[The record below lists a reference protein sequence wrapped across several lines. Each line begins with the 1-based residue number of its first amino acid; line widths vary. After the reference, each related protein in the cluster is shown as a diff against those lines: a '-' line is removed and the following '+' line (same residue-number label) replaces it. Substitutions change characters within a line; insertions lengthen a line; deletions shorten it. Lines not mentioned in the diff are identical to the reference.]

1 MTPALRQT
9 LRSRRV
15 AWPAILGF
23 AVQLGFS
30 LSVEAQT
37 PRTRDAAPPASTPVQ
52 GDSGKITD
60 RARPIVPGQPSST
73 PQTPADPPG
82 SPEAGEAAAKPE
94 SPQQEKAGQ
103 APVLPPARPAGMAD
117 TPPESPAASASAGPG
132 ASVRPPLLAAPPGQL
147 GNGSLPGFKPP
158 PVARR
163 QEPEDKRP
171 DGPDWRWSDA
181 PVDAAFGA
189 YQRGLYVTALREAV
203 KSLEKDPGNA
213 ASMTLMGELYRD
225 GLGVKPNPAEAVRW
239 YLLADKQGDP
249 NAAFALARAYIEG
262 SGVKQDHA
270 KAKEFFER
278 AAAKNH
284 PAALYN
290 LGIMAIEGEIQ
301 DFKKAAGLFRRGMAQ
316 GNIDS
321 IYTLALMHR
330 EGQGVEKS
338 EEEAIRLLKR
348 AADEHHLGAMVEY
361 GIALFNGRGV
371 RPDER
376 GAASYLIRAAW
387 RNSPV
392 AQNRL
397 ARLYLAGR
405 GVKADPVEAMKWH
418 VLATS
423 NGLKDAWLDAKM
435 TQLTPAQRE
444 MVEEAVRKFG
454 VR

>member
-1 MTPALRQT
+1 MTADVRRATAWFRTAL
-9 LRSRRV
+9 
-15 AWPAILGF
+15 PAILGIVLVLGPGF
-23 AVQLGFS
+23 AAQ
-30 LSVEAQT
+30 AQT
-37 PRTRDAAPPASTPVQ
+37 PRGREDKPPASTPDQ
-52 GDSGKITD
+52 GDSGKITN
-60 RARPIVPGQPSST
+60 RAEPIVPGQPSTT
-73 PQTPADPPG
+73 PQPQAQPAPTKE
-82 SPEAGEAAAKPE
+82 SAPETASKPE
-94 SPQQEKAGQ
+94 PRPSEDANPSPVQ
-103 APVLPPARPAGMAD
+103 
-117 TPPESPAASASAGPG
+117 PAASAPSAAPPNQAASSAANPG
-132 ASVRPPLLAAPPGQL
+132 TGSRPPLLAAPPSQL
-147 GNGSLPGFKPP
+147 GNGELPGFTPP
-158 PVARR
+158 PVVRK
-163 QEPEDKRP
+163 QEPPAEDKRP

-189 YQRGLYVTALREAV
+189 YQRGLYVTALREAM

-239 YLLADKQGDP
+239 YQLADKQGDP

-262 SGVKQDHA
+262 AGVKQDHA
-270 KAKEFFER
+270 KAKEYFER

-301 DFKKAAGLFRRGMAQ
+301 DFNKAADLFKRGMAL
-316 GNIDS
+316 GNIDC
-321 IYTLALMHR
+321 IYTLALLHR
-330 EGQGVEKS
+330 EGQGVEKN
-338 EEEAIRLLKR
+338 EEEATRLLKR
-348 AADEHHLGAMVEY
+348 AADEHHIAAMVDY
-361 GIALFNGRGV
+361 AIALFNGRGT

-376 GAASYLIRAAW
+376 GAARYLIRAAW

-397 ARLYLAGR
+397 ARMYLAGR
-405 GVKADPVEAMKWH
+405 GVKADPIEAMKWH

-423 NGLKDAWLDAKM
+423 NGLKDAWLDGKM